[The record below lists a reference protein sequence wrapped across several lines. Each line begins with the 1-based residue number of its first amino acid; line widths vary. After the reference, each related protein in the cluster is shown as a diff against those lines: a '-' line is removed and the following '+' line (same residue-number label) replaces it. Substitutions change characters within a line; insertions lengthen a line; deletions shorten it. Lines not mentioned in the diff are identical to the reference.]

1 MEPVKPTAVAPG
13 NWDVRESG
21 PLDAE
26 HTLLLLPGVMCTTIA
41 MEQIMDALAPAAM
54 RVVAATLPGFGRT
67 WHPDDLS
74 MENYAALAAKLA
86 ADLGADVVAG
96 HSLGANVAIEM
107 VATGRFH
114 GPVALLS
121 PSFSREDE
129 AKELGAMNRI
139 GRVPGIGLLE
149 WTAML
154 KLLPRSLKSKLPAEN
169 ADAFTADLA
178 NNDPRFCRAIVR
190 SYFEYL
196 DQHGSL
202 VPRLCESGVKAVVAF
217 GDDDEIG
224 LTDEERR
231 GLEASPDVSLVTI
244 TEATHFMIV
253 EQPAQI
259 AKLICELAGVA
270 STPVAQRS

>member
-1 MEPVKPTAVAPG
+1 MEPVKPAAVAPG
-13 NWDVRESG
+13 RWDVRESG

-26 HTLLLLPGVMCTTIA
+26 HTVLLLPGGMCTTVA
-41 MEQIMDALAPAAM
+41 MEPIMDALAPAAI

-74 MENYAALAAKLA
+74 MENYAALAGKLA
-86 ADLGADVVAG
+86 ADIGADVVAG
-96 HSLGANVAIEM
+96 HSLGANVALEM
-107 VATGRFH
+107 VAAGGFY

-129 AKELGAMNRI
+129 AKELGTMNSI
-139 GRVPGIGLLE
+139 GRVPGIGLLA

-154 KLLPRSLKSKLPAEN
+154 KVMPRAMKSKLPAES
-169 ADAFTADLA
+169 ADVFATDLA
-178 NNDPRFCRAIVR
+178 NNDPRFCRALVR
-190 SYFEYL
+190 NYFKYL
-196 DQHGSL
+196 DRHGSL
-202 VPRLCESGVKAVVAF
+202 VPRLCDSSVKAVVAF

-231 GLEASPDVSLVTI
+231 GLEASADVSLVTI
-244 TEATHFMIV
+244 TEATHFMVV

>member
-1 MEPVKPTAVAPG
+1 MESVS
-13 NWDVRESG
+13 WDVRESG

-26 HTLLLLPGVMCTTIA
+26 HTVLLLPGGMCTTVA
-41 MEQIMDALAPAAM
+41 MEQIIAALAPVAI

-74 MENYAALAAKLA
+74 VENYAALAGKLA
-86 ADLGADVVAG
+86 ADVGADVVAG

-107 VATGRFH
+107 VATGAFD

-139 GRVPGIGLLE
+139 GRVPGVGLLA
-149 WTAML
+149 WMAMV
-154 KLLPRSLKSKLPAEN
+154 KVMPRAMKSKLPAES
-169 ADAFTADLA
+169 ADALAADLG
-178 NNDPRFCRAIVR
+178 NNDARFCRALVR
-190 SYFEYL
+190 RYYEYL
-196 DQHGSL
+196 DRHGSL
-202 VPRLCESGVKAVVAF
+202 VARLCDSRVKAVVAF
-217 GDDDEIG
+217 GDNDEIG

-231 GLEASPDVSLVTI
+231 GLEACSTVSLVTI
-244 TEATHFMIV
+244 SDATHFMVV

-259 AKLICELAGVA
+259 AKLICDLAGVT

>member
-1 MEPVKPTAVAPG
+1 MEPVKPAVVAPG
-13 NWDVRESG
+13 RWDVRESG

-26 HTLLLLPGVMCTTIA
+26 HTLLLFPGGMCTTVA
-41 MEQIMDALAPAAM
+41 MEPIMDALAPAAI

-86 ADLGADVVAG
+86 ADIGADVVAG
-96 HSLGANVAIEM
+96 HSLGANVALEM
-107 VATGRFH
+107 VATGSFH
-114 GPVALLS
+114 GPVVLLS

-129 AKELGAMNRI
+129 AKELGTMNSI
-139 GRVPGIGLLE
+139 GRVPGIGLLA
-149 WTAML
+149 WAAML
-154 KLLPRSLKSKLPAEN
+154 KVMPRAMKSKLPPER
-169 ADAFTADLA
+169 ADAFAADLG
-178 NNDPRFCRAIVR
+178 NNDPRFCRALVR
-190 SYFEYL
+190 KYFEYL
-196 DQHGSL
+196 DRHGSL
-202 VPRLCESGVKAVVAF
+202 VPRLCGSGVKAMVAF
-217 GDDDEIG
+217 GDNDEIG

-231 GLEASPDVSLVTI
+231 GLEASPDVRLVTI
-244 TEATHFMIV
+244 TEATHFMVV